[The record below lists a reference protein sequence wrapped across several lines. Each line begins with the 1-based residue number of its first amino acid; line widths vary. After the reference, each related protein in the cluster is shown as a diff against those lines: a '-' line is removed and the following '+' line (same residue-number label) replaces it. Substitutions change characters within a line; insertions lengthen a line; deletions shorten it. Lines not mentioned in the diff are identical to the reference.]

1 VQKRLILS
9 GQNVYKGF
17 VNKNDYPIITVALE
31 NQPIDVLVDTGFNGE
46 LMLPLSAIEKLN
58 LKSVGDESYKT
69 ASGDVINT
77 TFYFANLNWFN
88 RNIKVGVLAT
98 TGENA
103 LLGMGLILPHSLLI
117 SPSED
122 RVEIF

>member
-1 VQKRLILS
+1 ML

-17 VNKNDYPIITVALE
+17 INKNDYPIITLNLE
-31 NQPIDVLVDTGFNGE
+31 NQQIDVLIDTGFNGE
-46 LMLPLSAIEKLN
+46 LMLPLSKIEKLN

-103 LLGMGLILPHSLLI
+103 LLGMGLILPQTLLI
-117 SPSED
+117 SATKG
-122 RVEIF
+122 RVEIY

>member
-1 VQKRLILS
+1 M
-9 GQNVYKGF
+9 YKVF
-17 VNKNDYPIITVALE
+17 INKNDYPIVTVNLE
-31 NQPIDVLVDTGFNGE
+31 NKPIDVLVDTGFNGE

-77 TFYFANLNWFN
+77 TFYFANLNWFK
-88 RNIKVGVLAT
+88 RIIKVGVLAK

-103 LLGMGLILPHSLLI
+103 LLGMGLILPYSLLI
-117 SPSED
+117 SPSEE
-122 RVEIF
+122 RVEIY

>member
-1 VQKRLILS
+1 VF
-9 GQNVYKGF
+9 KGF
-17 VNKNDYPIITVALE
+17 INKNDYPIITVDLE
-31 NQPIDVLVDTGFNGE
+31 NKPIDVLVDTGFNGE

-77 TFYFANLNWFN
+77 TFYFANLSWFN
-88 RNIKVGVLAT
+88 RIIKVGVLAT

-103 LLGMGLILPHSLLI
+103 LLGMGLILPHTLLV
-117 SPSED
+117 SPTEE
-122 RVEIF
+122 RVEIY